1 MEKQSNEN
9 PSTVRFTIEI
19 GKYGAYFYDK
29 KLQEPMTLETVKN
42 RLNECYEK
50 EEVK

>member
-9 PSTVRFTIEI
+9 PSTERFTIEI

-29 KLQEPMTLETVKN
+29 KLQEDMTLEAVKN
-42 RLNECYEK
+42 RLNECYKNHE
-50 EEVK
+50 